1 MWAAA
6 VVIPLAAMALP
17 IALILLAV
25 LADALFLIWAAYRMW
40 HDEWA
45 ARVGSFISARVLHP
59 IDRLMHPVHPRPRLR

>member
-25 LADALFLIWAAYRMW
+25 LADAVFLIWTAYRMW

-45 ARVGSFISARVLHP
+45 VRVGDFISARLLHP
-59 IDRLMHPVHPRPRLR
+59 IVRLVHPVHARPRFP

>member
-17 IALILLAV
+17 IVLILLAV
-25 LADALFLIWAAYRMW
+25 LFDALFLGWFAFRMW

-45 ARVGSFISARVLHP
+45 VRVGEFLFQPLRTLFHVK
-59 IDRLMHPVHPRPRLR
+59 RPVPRLH

>member
-17 IALILLAV
+17 IVLILLAV
-25 LADALFLIWAAYRMW
+25 LIDALFLGWYAFRMW

-45 ARVGSFISARVLHP
+45 EKAGERLFRPLR
-59 IDRLMHPVHPRPRLR
+59 RLMHVGRAVPRLP

>member
-17 IALILLAV
+17 IVLILLAV
-25 LADALFLIWAAYRMW
+25 LFDVLFVGWFAFRMW

-45 ARVGSFISARVLHP
+45 ESVGEHLFQPLRT
-59 IDRLMHPVHPRPRLR
+59 LMHVKRRVPRLP

>member
-17 IALILLAV
+17 IVLILLAV
-25 LADALFLIWAAYRMW
+25 LADALVLLWAAYRMW

-45 ARVGSFISARVLHP
+45 ERVWSFIGARVLHP
-59 IDRLMHPVHPRPRLR
+59 IGRPQPRPRLP